1 MMITKKQVFFFLGS
15 IILIYFVLFNE
26 YEHQN
31 YSNNIIFVNILKSIL
46 LSFFVSLILHVK
58 KKKK

>member
-46 LSFFVSLILHVK
+46 LSFFVSLILHVYQK
-58 KKKK
+58 KK

>member
-1 MMITKKQVFFFLGS
+1 MITKKQVFFFLGS

-46 LSFFVSLILHVK
+46 LSFFVSLILHLYQK
-58 KKKK
+58 KK

>member
-1 MMITKKQVFFFLGS
+1 MITKKQVFFFLGS

-46 LSFFVSLILHVK
+46 LSFFVSLILHVYQK
-58 KKKK
+58 KK